1 MKRDLPDGLTRR
13 ARSFLGTHAVRL
25 DARPIR
31 EERQWYL
38 DRGVPAAVVDR
49 MTAFHE
55 RWGGLVLPPAPMYD
69 GGPLPLSAH
78 SPEER
83 APDGWWFEVG
93 AQRTAVP
100 YSFMIGPAGEF
111 GIDGERWA
119 PLHAGVEGWVE
130 SVALHHHA
138 SLEAKHITRVVGEDV
153 ERIDLDGY
161 EPVREVRGLADT
173 WWRGTDTLVAVYRG
187 EADCLDFPR
196 GRTAW
201 IYSGLDWWGLRGGVD
216 DDEVVV

>member
-1 MKRDLPDGLTRR
+1 MKRSLPDGLTRR
-13 ARSFLGTHAVRL
+13 ARSFLGAHAVHV
-25 DARPIR
+25 DAGSSR
-31 EERQWYL
+31 EKRQRYL

-55 RWGGLVLPPAPMYD
+55 RWGGLVLPPAPLYD

-83 APDGWWFEVG
+83 APGDWWFEAG
-93 AQRTAVP
+93 SPRTALP
-100 YSFMIGPAGEF
+100 YSFMVGPGGEF
-111 GIDGERWA
+111 GIDGERWT

-138 SLEAKHITRVVGEDV
+138 SREARRITRVVGEDV
-153 ERIDLDGY
+153 ERVDLDGY

-173 WWRGTDTLVAVYRG
+173 WWRGTDTLVAVHRG
-187 EADCLDFPR
+187 EADCLGFPR

-201 IYSGLDWWGLRGGVD
+201 IYAGLDWWGLRGGLD
-216 DDEVVV
+216 DDEVV